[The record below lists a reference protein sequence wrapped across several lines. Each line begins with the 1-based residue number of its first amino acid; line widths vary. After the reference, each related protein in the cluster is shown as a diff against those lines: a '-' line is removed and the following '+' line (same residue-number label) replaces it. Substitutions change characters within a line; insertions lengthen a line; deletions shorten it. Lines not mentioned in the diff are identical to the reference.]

1 MRDKILDREIGSKG
15 SNGSALAAL
24 ISVFFFWGFLAASNG
39 IFIPFCKTHFH
50 LSQFQS
56 QLIDSAF
63 YGAYF
68 IGSLVLYLISM
79 AINRDIINRL
89 GYKRTIIYGLLIS
102 VIGALTMIP
111 AVNSGSF
118 GFILGAFFI
127 IALGFSL
134 QQTSANPLVL
144 NLGDVARGSARLN
157 FAGSVNSLGTTLG
170 PILVSLVLFGKM
182 IATDA
187 DKQAASINSI
197 NTLYVILAIAFG
209 IAVLIMLVSRIP
221 KLNIEEE
228 DKEMK
233 VLRAPMNFILGILAV
248 LILIFCFFLYNT
260 GYAIGFNGEDH
271 SQFYFLTGFPV
282 FLLIAFFILLYQKR
296 RIKAKNNFAAE
307 VYPQV
312 TYGMIAIFVYVGV
325 EVTIQSN
332 MGTLLKHPD
341 FGGLDDSQIA
351 PFISLYWGSL
361 MIGRWTGAIATFKMS
376 KTANTIL
383 TLIVPF
389 LALSLVL
396 FMNHLSG
403 ANVEQ
408 FYLYPVCVALLVAA
422 FFMGRQKPALTLLL
436 FGSLGMIAMLV
447 GLLTVGKVSVYAF
460 LCGGLF
466 CSIMWPCIFSL
477 AIAGIGK
484 YTGQASAFLI
494 MMILGGAFIP
504 PMQGLIADKLDI
516 HTSYIVPVFCFGF
529 LAFYAWKVGRILKKQ
544 GIDYDANIEAAH

>member
-79 AINRDIINRL
+79 ATNRDIINRL